1 MKAVE
6 LRSKTESELKD
17 MLISLKRELMNL
29 RFQRINGELANTSR
43 FSLARREVARIK
55 TVLRE
60 KRA

>member
-6 LRSKTESELKD
+6 LRCKTESELKD
-17 MLISLKRELMNL
+17 MLVGLKRELMNL